1 MLFIVMAMLR
11 MRELIAVLSQE
22 ARQKTEDDGQDNH
35 QVHGVLIVQFEGEGT
50 HAGGSLKI
58 GLG

>member
-1 MLFIVMAMLR
+1 MAMLR
-11 MRELIAVLSQE
+11 MRELIAVVRQE